1 MNVFRPQHKG
11 GLFFAPRTIIK
22 AICWGDKIEY
32 PNGKI
37 AFSYICP
44 IENLGMPRG
53 YKVTKAGQKEA
64 LK

>member
-1 MNVFRPQHKG
+1 V
-11 GLFFAPRTIIK
+11 
-22 AICWGDKIEY
+22 ICWGDKIEY

-53 YKVTKAGQKEA
+53 YKVTNAG
-64 LK
+64 